1 MSCLTDLPD
10 ECNAHILSL
19 TSVSD
24 VLRSS
29 AVSKQ
34 LLSVCESDTVWEK
47 LLPSDLD
54 DILVQSSTPNL
65 VQQFILKK
73 NLFLHLCRFPVLLK
87 TDTQS
92 FSLNKQSGKKCYMIG
107 ARDLTIA
114 WGDTPQYWSWKVVPE
129 SRFPETAVLQDVC
142 WLDISG
148 KFHVKFLSPNTT
160 YGAYFVFKMD
170 VNNHRGFD
178 NTPMNVFISETDEH
192 GLSRQCDI
200 VVFKR
205 FYLKAPTVRRRSRK
219 PKELPTEREDGWMEV
234 EMGRYHHIGV
244 DEGAHE
250 GMAVLMTLRQIDEL
264 HWKSGLVVQGI
275 ELRPLDGLMQ

>member
-1 MSCLTDLPD
+1 M
-10 ECNAHILSL
+10 
-19 TSVSD
+19 
-24 VLRSS
+24 
-29 AVSKQ
+29 
-34 LLSVCESDTVWEK
+34 
-47 LLPSDLD
+47 
-54 DILVQSSTPNL
+54 
-65 VQQFILKK
+65 
-73 NLFLHLCRFPVLLK
+73 
-87 TDTQS
+87 
-92 FSLNKQSGKKCYMIG
+92 
-107 ARDLTIA
+107 
-114 WGDTPQYWSWKVVPE
+114 
-129 SRFPETAVLQDVC
+129 LQDVC

-178 NTPMNVFISETDEH
+178 NTPMNVFISEADEH
-192 GLSRQCDI
+192 GLSRQRDI

-250 GMAVLMTLRQIDEL
+250 GMVLLMTLRQIDEL

-275 ELRPLDGLMQ
+275 ELRPLDKLMQ

>member
-87 TDTQS
+87 TDTQVTILCDS
-92 FSLNKQSGKKCYMIG
+92 ISL
-107 ARDLTIA
+107 
-114 WGDTPQYWSWKVVPE
+114 
-129 SRFPETAVLQDVC
+129 F
-142 WLDISG
+142 
-148 KFHVKFLSPNTT
+148 F
-160 YGAYFVFKMD
+160 YGF
-170 VNNHRGFD
+170 
-178 NTPMNVFISETDEH
+178 
-192 GLSRQCDI
+192 C
-200 VVFKR
+200 
-205 FYLKAPTVRRRSRK
+205 
-219 PKELPTEREDGWMEV
+219 
-234 EMGRYHHIGV
+234 
-244 DEGAHE
+244 
-250 GMAVLMTLRQIDEL
+250 
-264 HWKSGLVVQGI
+264 
-275 ELRPLDGLMQ
+275 